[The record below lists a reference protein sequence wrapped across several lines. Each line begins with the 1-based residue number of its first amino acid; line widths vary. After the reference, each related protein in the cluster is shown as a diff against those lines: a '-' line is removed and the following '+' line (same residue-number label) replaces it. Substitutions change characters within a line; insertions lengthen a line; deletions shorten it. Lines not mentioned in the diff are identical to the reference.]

1 MNIKFHNI
9 GRSVIFAILLLA
21 LLQPIVAVMDECPD
35 DDIETDDGWVCKDSI
50 TLAWSME
57 HEFEVDG
64 AVYTIRACDFDR
76 VLNASF
82 ISIEKDGVTRK
93 TFLYL
98 DAGTLDNDALHGDNW
113 FNWGSGMG
121 MELTGITIDAYETPS
136 VHLDLYCLGKPQL
149 DIGIDAIPEISTSGT
164 SDEVDVSSDQ
174 YVPGGEETIT
184 IDVKNTG
191 DGWIE
196 DVVVRID
203 IGKLKLVD
211 NGFEFRDQNIYE
223 SLGCIEEGAT
233 RSINFTAAVP
243 AWDGVTSPYQINYTI
258 SASAEGADILKR
270 RYYANESINLS
281 CTEPQLLVTQSVC
294 PDEINVGRCNP
305 LRSDIGQCSSSGA
318 DMTLNETGA
327 LAYNVREWSVV
338 EVGIYNLGFYPLHN
352 LNITDFPIPDGF
364 RVAEI
369 YEEGSLECVSKDHP
383 YHIGYKIVPTK
394 TGVHLFNTTV
404 VGADFYGTKHSWS
417 SDGGTIITVHGPQI
431 NLTKT
436 VTESGNGTYMV
447 TLNARNEGD
456 RAALIDLTDTIPL
469 CARCTESDAEN
480 GTDAPIRWDSD
491 LRKMVDDSTIFRSPT
506 VGVFDHFDLH
516 RISDSYFLIVNDVL
530 LEPEQSLG
538 FSYYV
543 PPDCELNLS
552 RAEVWFTA
560 RNGYDGEIFSSII
573 GLPVAAQ
580 DDTDDNVTSGNVTSG
595 NWSNQSDILTADA
608 STSDLKNESDLGN
621 GTEVLPANASD
632 QDFDQK
638 EKSKGRNLFDLLKY
652 LVIGTAILAAAFL
665 LYRRITEKEKKMDE
679 RSSWV
684 ISYIKKTGSEHEIT
698 VNKNGKKR
706 TIKLN
711 EKLYKKLIKDKKLT
725 FGKQTILI
733 RSKKR

>member
-1 MNIKFHNI
+1 MNIKFHTI

-21 LLQPIVAVMDECPD
+21 LLQPVVAVKDECPD
-35 DDIETDDGWVCKDSI
+35 DDIETDDVWVRNDSI

-82 ISIEKDGVTRK
+82 ISIEKDGVRRK
-93 TFLYL
+93 TVLYL
-98 DAGTLDNDALHGDNW
+98 DAGTLDGDTLHGDNW

-121 MELTGITIDAYETPS
+121 MELTGITPDEYETPS
-136 VHLDLYCLGKPQL
+136 AHLDLYCLGKPQL
-149 DIGIDAIPEISTSGT
+149 DIKIDAEPKTSTSGT
-164 SDEVDVSSDQ
+164 SDEVEASSDQ
-174 YVPGGEETIT
+174 YIPGGEETIT
-184 IDVKNTG
+184 IDVENTG
-191 DGWIE
+191 EGWIE
-196 DVVVRID
+196 NVVVRID
-203 IGKLKLVD
+203 IGKLKLID
-211 NGFEFRDQNIYE
+211 NGLEFRDRKIYE
-223 SLGCIEEGAT
+223 SLGCMEEGAT

-243 AWDGVTSPYQINYTI
+243 AWDGVTSPYRINYNI

-270 RYYANESINLS
+270 RYYAHESINLS
-281 CTEPQLLVTQSVC
+281 CTEPQLLVTQSVF
-294 PDEINVGRCNP
+294 PEEIEVGQYNP
-305 LRSDIGQCSSSGA
+305 LRSDMDQYSSSDA
-318 DMTLNETGA
+318 DTTTNETGD
-327 LAYNVREWSVV
+327 LIYNVREWSVV
-338 EVGIYNLGFYPLHN
+338 EMGIYNIGFYPVHN
-352 LNITDFPIPDGF
+352 LNVTDFSIPDGF

-369 YEEGSLECVSKDHP
+369 YKEGSLECISKGRP

-394 TGVHLFNTTV
+394 SGEYTFNTTV

-417 SDGGTIITVHGPQI
+417 SDGGTTITVHGPQI

-436 VTESGNGTYMV
+436 VTKSGNGTYMV

-491 LRKMVDDSTIFRSPT
+491 LRKMADDSTIFRSPT
-506 VGVFDHFDLH
+506 VGSFDHFDLH

-552 RAEVWFTA
+552 RAEAWFTT
-560 RNGYDGEIFSSII
+560 RNGYDGEILSSIT

-580 DDTDDNVTSGNVTSG
+580 DDTDDNVTSGNMTSG

-608 STSDLKNESDLGN
+608 SSPDLNNESDLNN
-621 GTEVLPANASD
+621 GTGVLPANASD
-632 QDFDQK
+632 QDSDQK
-638 EKSKGRNLFDLLKY
+638 EKSKGRNLFGLLKY
-652 LVIGTAILAAAFL
+652 LVIGTAIIAAAFL
-665 LYRRITEKEKKMDE
+665 LYRRVTEKEKKMDE
-679 RSSWV
+679 RSSWA
-684 ISYIKKTGSEHEIT
+684 ISGIKKTGSEHEIT
-698 VNKNGKKR
+698 VNKDGKKR

-711 EKLYKKLIKDKKLT
+711 EKLYKKLIKNKKLT
-725 FGKQTILI
+725 FGEHTVSIP
-733 RSKKR
+733 SKK